1 MIKRFIQN
9 LTILPRWIII
19 IIDLLIILQSTV
31 VAYTLRFNFEWSDI
45 IAHEFV
51 LGLILSGFAG
61 LLSNLVTRSY
71 EGIVRYTGIE
81 DGKRIAS
88 NTVLSLIFLSIA
100 NLLYYYN
107 TGFNVIP
114 YSVLLITFP
123 FAFFQLFFYRLF
135 VKELFA
141 YIRNVD
147 DKVERS
153 NIAVFGAGSLGL
165 SVKQMIESSPDSG
178 LRLIALVED
187 DPSKVGKKIQ
197 GYRIVHASDLPRL
210 VREHGI
216 QELILAVNN
225 LSPER
230 KNKLIED
237 CLVLGIK
244 VRAVPP
250 ASEWIKGQL
259 SLRQIKEVK
268 IEDLLGRDEIDL
280 GQEELERQI
289 RGKVICVTGAAG
301 SIGNELCRQIV
312 RYGPRRLVLIDQSE
326 SPLFNAEY
334 DLKKLG
340 FMIDLAVYIC
350 DITNADQLEKILTE
364 ERPET
369 IFHAAAYKHVPMME
383 RNPTEAVICNVFG
396 TRILADLAVKIGV
409 KKFVMISTDKA
420 VRPTSIMGC
429 TKRIAE
435 IYVQSLYHNL
445 LSRRGNVTSFVTT
458 RFGNVLGSNGSVI
471 PIFRKQIEAGGPI
484 TVTHPEI
491 VRYFMTIPEAC
502 RLVLEAGVMGDGG
515 EIYIFDM
522 GKPVKIYDLARQ
534 MIKLSG
540 LEVGKDIEIIF
551 TGLREGEKLFEE
563 LLNDSENTVPTHH
576 DKIMKAKVAVYE
588 YNQINNYLDL
598 LEDLVKDKNELK
610 VVALMKDIVPEYKS
624 NYSRFEIL
632 DKNVD

>member
-1 MIKRFIQN
+1 VIKRFFQN

-19 IIDLLIILQSTV
+19 IIDLVIILESTV
-31 VAYTLRFNFEWSDI
+31 VGYTLRFNFEWNEI
-45 IAHEFV
+45 LEHQFV
-51 LGLILSGFAG
+51 LGLLFSGLVGFV
-61 LLSNLVTRSY
+61 SNLVTRSY
-71 EGIVRYTGIE
+71 AGIVRYTGIE
-81 DGKRIAS
+81 DGKRIAT
-88 NTVLSLIFLSIA
+88 NTILSLILLSVC

-107 TGFNVIP
+107 KGVNIVP
-114 YSVLLITFP
+114 YSVLLISFP
-123 FAFFQLFFYRLF
+123 FSFFQLFFYRLF

-141 YIRNVD
+141 YIKDSDEVAKFNV
-147 DKVERS
+147 
-153 NIAVFGAGSLGL
+153 AVFGAGTLGL
-165 SVKQMIESSPDSG
+165 SVKQMIESTPESG
-178 LRLIALVED
+178 LRLIALIED
-187 DPSKVGKKIQ
+187 DHSKIGKKIQ
-197 GYRIVHASDLPRL
+197 GYRILHPDGLSAL
-210 VREHGI
+210 VKDHGV
-216 QELILAVNN
+216 QELIIAVNN

-230 KNKLIED
+230 KNRLIEE
-237 CLVLGIK
+237 CLRLGIK

-250 ASEWIKGQL
+250 ATQWIKGQL
-259 SLRQIKEVK
+259 SLRQIRDVK
-268 IEDLLGRDEIDL
+268 IEDLLGRDVIDL
-280 GQEELERQI
+280 GKEELERQI
-289 RGKVICVTGAAG
+289 KGKIICVTGAAG
-301 SIGNELCRQIV
+301 SIGSELCRQIIMF
-312 RYGPRRLVLIDQSE
+312 GPKRLVLIDQSE
-326 SPLFNAEY
+326 SPLFNTEY

-340 FMIDLAVYIC
+340 LLVDLSIYVC
-350 DITNADQLEKILTE
+350 DVTNAMQLEKILVE
-364 ERPET
+364 EKPET
-369 IFHAAAYKHVPMME
+369 IFHAAAYKHVPLME
-383 RNPTEAVICNVFG
+383 RNPTEAVICNIFG
-396 TRILADLAVKIGV
+396 TRILADLAVKVGV

-435 IYVQSLYHNL
+435 IYVQALYYHL
-445 LSRRGNVTSFVTT
+445 LQTKGSSTSFVTT

-471 PIFRKQIEAGGPI
+471 PIFQKQIEAGGPI

-502 RLVLEAGVMGDGG
+502 RLVLEAGVMGYGG

-540 LEVGKDIEIIF
+540 LELGKDIDIIF

-563 LLNDSENTVPTHH
+563 LLNDTENTVPTHH
-576 DKIMKAKVAVYE
+576 DKIMKAKVPVYE

-632 DKNVD
+632 DKGHL